1 MVFKILNVPSS
12 AVERSLILNFTTIN
26 QILTNHLNFY
36 INVILP
42 IPIQRL
48 FTYRITQAESTFLMP
63 GMRVAVP
70 FGKSKI
76 YTALVAD
83 IHQIEPTVYE
93 AKDIFQI
100 LDDVPLVTKKQLQ
113 HWQWIA
119 KYYMCSLG
127 DVMRSALPSA
137 FLLESETQVVK
148 NQNYTNE
155 NELTDD
161 EFLIIEALE
170 HQLSLPIQKIS
181 QILDKKRV
189 LPILNG
195 LLEKKAI
202 ILKEEITE
210 QYKPKL
216 VKYVKLNE
224 IYASEDKLNALLEN
238 LSRAKQQRNVL
249 LTYFSLK
256 ATTKKQIKAKELKD
270 KSEVSD
276 AVLKALSDKNILE
289 IYTVQTDRVNFDKA
303 TTKVKDLSSL
313 QLEAY
318 REIKNS
324 FVEKDV
330 VLLHGITSSGKTEI
344 YVKLID
350 EVLKQGK
357 QVLYL
362 VPEIALTTQL
372 IERLQRYFGNQIAV
386 FHSKYSLNERV
397 EVWNNILNNSL
408 KAQLILGARSSLF
421 LPFSDLGLVIVDEEH
436 ETSYKQFDPAPRYHA
451 RDSVVVLA
459 NLHAT
464 KVVLGSATPSIESY
478 YNAQQK
484 KYGLVT
490 LNRRFGN
497 VLLPEIE
504 LVDIKEG
511 YRKKRMNGHFSERLL
526 LLIEEALAEK
536 EQIILFQ
543 NRRGYSPIVECK
555 TCGVSPQCPNC
566 DVSLTYHKF
575 KNELRCHYC
584 SYSRAMPKTCSA
596 CGSPSLDTK
605 GFGTEQIELE
615 LQELFPD
622 AKVGRMDLD
631 TTRGKYGYQ
640 KILSAFTAHEIDILV
655 GTQMLSKGLDFA
667 NVSLVGVL
675 NADNMLNFPDFRA
688 HEKSFQLLA
697 QVSGRAGRA
706 KKRGKVAI
714 QTFNPYHQ
722 ILQQVTTNEYAL
734 MYKEQLDERH
744 QYKYPPLIRLIKIT
758 LKHKDYNKVL
768 TGADW
773 LYKSLYNSF
782 NDNVLGPSSPAI
794 SRIRNQHIKT
804 VLIKLP
810 KDQPL
815 NQSKVIIQKIKNTF
829 QSIADFRP
837 IRFNIDVDAQ

>member
-1 MVFKILNVPSS
+1 
-12 AVERSLILNFTTIN
+12 
-26 QILTNHLNFY
+26 
-36 INVILP
+36 
-42 IPIQRL
+42 
-48 FTYRITQAESTFLMP
+48 
-63 GMRVAVP
+63 MRVAVP

-83 IHQIEPTVYE
+83 IHQTKPTAYE

-100 LDDVPLVTKKQLQ
+100 LDAAPLVTKKQLQ

-119 KYYMCSLG
+119 NYYMCSLG
-127 DVMRSALPSA
+127 EVMRSALPSA
-137 FLLESETQVVK
+137 FLLESETLVVK

-155 NELTDD
+155 TELTDD

-170 HQLSLPIQKIS
+170 HQSSLPIQKIS

-189 LPILNG
+189 LPILND

-202 ILKEEITE
+202 ILNEEITE

-216 VKYVKLNE
+216 VKYVELNE
-224 IYASEDKLNALLEN
+224 IYANEDKLNELLEN
-238 LSRAKQQRNVL
+238 LSRAKQQRNAL

-256 ATTKKQIKAKELKD
+256 ATTKKPIKAKDLKD
-270 KSEVSD
+270 KSGVSD

-289 IYTVQTDRVNFDKA
+289 IYNIQTDRVNFDEA
-303 TTKVKDLSSL
+303 TNEVKGLSSL
-313 QLEAY
+313 QKEAY

-324 FVEKDV
+324 FVDKDV
-330 VLLHGITSSGKTEI
+330 ILLHGITSSGKTEI

-357 QVLYL
+357 QILYL

-397 EVWNNILNNSL
+397 EVWNNILNNST

-451 RDSVVVLA
+451 RDAAIVLA

-478 YNAQQK
+478 YNAQQQ

-511 YRKKRMNGHFSERLL
+511 YRKKRMKGHFSERLL
-526 LLIEEALAEK
+526 LLIEEALANK
-536 EQIILFQ
+536 EQVILFQ

-584 SYSRAMPKTCSA
+584 NYYRPMPQTCSA

-622 AKVGRMDLD
+622 VKVGRMDLD

-734 MYKEQLDERH
+734 MYKEQLNERH

-758 LKHKDYNKVL
+758 LKHKDYNKVM

-810 KDQPL
+810 NDQPL
-815 NQSKVIIQKIKNTF
+815 NQSKAIIQKIKNTF
-829 QSIADFRP
+829 QSIADFRS
-837 IRFNIDVDAQ
+837 IRFNIDVDNY